1 MSNLLAIESN
11 FLSNPAVKQALN
23 LAEIKRVQGG
33 ITNAK
38 KKKFEQTLTLSTLVV
53 SAFDWF
59 QSSEGQA
66 KLSEEG
72 LTWTNEEFGQKVFGW
87 QKSFFYKIVKAGKLP
102 STKVEEF
109 KEKCN
114 EVERQGAEPNRS
126 LEGLLKFAKASE
138 EGTEE
143 GGTEE
148 GAEVEISAKTI
159 FTLALKHPDGNISV
173 RVDEAGQ
180 VKTNNTTGQI
190 FEAIKFL
197 TESLRSIRPE
207 EVGSCYECFGGFHN

>member
-1 MSNLLAIESN
+1 MNNLLAIETS

-38 KKKFEQTLTLSTLVV
+38 KKKFEQTLVLSGLVV
-53 SAFDWF
+53 SALDWF

-72 LTWTNEEFGQKVFGW
+72 LAWTNEEFGQKVFGW
-87 QKSFFYKIVKAGKLP
+87 QKSFFYKVVKAGKLP
-102 STKVEEF
+102 STKVDEF
-109 KEKCN
+109 KAKCD
-114 EVERQGAEPNRS
+114 EIERQGAEPNRS

-138 EGTEE
+138 GTED

-148 GAEVEISAKTI
+148 GEGAEVETRSATI
-159 FTLALKHPDGNISV
+159 FTMTFKTPEGNISV
-173 RVDEAGQ
+173 RVNDSNE
-180 VKTNNTTGQI
+180 VKTTN
-190 FEAIKFL
+190 
-197 TESLRSIRPE
+197 SPE
-207 EVGSCYECFGGFHN
+207 EIRSAVSFLLSFLG